1 MIESVFWEN
10 VEMNVLIAG
19 KNSYIGTHIGR
30 MLEETEPEARVTYL
44 SVRDEE
50 WKALDLSGYDAVV
63 FAAAIVHRKDITDPQ
78 VYHRVN
84 ALLPY
89 EFAKKAKAEGVKKF
103 LFLSTAG
110 VYGVGKGL
118 PWGNVITADTP
129 LKPVLPYQVSKLEGE
144 NLLRTLEDDAFLLS
158 IVRTINVYG
167 VGCPGNY
174 IGLFKKITRSLP
186 VLPKAYPEVKQ
197 GFVHVDSLSRLCILA
212 LKADRGGIYHA
223 QDPETVSAYEILSAL
238 AKGMGLKKKTLPCHR
253 AVRLLPKV
261 SPVVKFFGG
270 VAYDPAL
277 AECPLGDY
285 HSVECK
291 LGLENVA
298 KE

>member
-1 MIESVFWEN
+1 
-10 VEMNVLIAG
+10 MNILIAG
-19 KNSYIGTHIGR
+19 KNSYIGTHIGK
-30 MLEETEPEARVTYL
+30 MLLETEPDAQVSYL
-44 SVRDEE
+44 SVRDES
-50 WKALDLSGYDAVV
+50 WKTMDLSDFDAVV
-63 FAAAIVHRKDITDPQ
+63 FAAAIVHRKDITDPE

-89 EFAKKAKAEGVKKF
+89 EFAKKAKAEGVRKF

-118 PWGNVITADTP
+118 PRGNVITADTP

-144 NLLRTLEDDAFLLS
+144 KLLRTLEDESFLLS

-174 IGLFKKITRSLP
+174 IGLFKKITRRLP
-186 VLPKAYPEVKQ
+186 VLPKAYLNVRQ
-197 GFVHVDSLSRLCILA
+197 GFVHVDSLSKLCIMA
-212 LKADRGGIYHA
+212 LKSDQGGIYHA
-223 QDPETVSAYEILSAL
+223 QDPETVSAYDILRAL
-238 AKGMGLKKKTLPCHR
+238 SKGMGLDKKSLPCHG
-253 AVRLLPKV
+253 AVRLLPKL

-270 VAYDPAL
+270 VAYDPEL
-277 AECPLGDY
+277 AKCPLGDY

-291 LGLENVA
+291 LGLEIVA

>member
-1 MIESVFWEN
+1 
-10 VEMNVLIAG
+10 MNVLIAG
-19 KNSYIGTHIGR
+19 KNSYIGTHIGK
-30 MLEETEPEARVTYL
+30 MLLETEPDARVTYL
-44 SVRDEE
+44 SVRDES
-50 WKALDLSGYDAVV
+50 WRAMDLSGFDAVV
-63 FAAAIVHRKDITDPQ
+63 FAAAIVHRKDITDPEI
-78 VYHRVN
+78 YHRVN

-89 EFAKKAKAEGVKKF
+89 EFAKKAKAESVKKF

-118 PWGNVITADTP
+118 PQGNVITADTP
-129 LKPVLPYQVSKLEGE
+129 LMPVLPYQISKLEGE
-144 NLLRTLEDDAFLLS
+144 KLLQTLEGENFLLS

-174 IGLFKKITRSLP
+174 IGLFKKITRLLP
-186 VLPKAYPEVKQ
+186 VLPKAYLDVKQ

-212 LKADRGGIYHA
+212 LKAEKGGIYHA

-238 AKGMGLKKKTLPCHR
+238 ARGMGLKKKSLPCHG
-253 AVRLLPKV
+253 AVRLLPRI

-285 HSVECK
+285 HAVECK
-291 LGLENVA
+291 AGLENVA